1 MALPHAPCELLL
13 LEIHHPDDIRHR
25 LDLGRGG
32 TPQVEGPL
40 ADPNLGKQMPAHPVH
55 LRQRQE
61 AAKRHPEHPPE
72 PLLKRFRVHRLHHL
86 VLANHALRRND
97 LPQIGQRESVA
108 RDIRKNHAI
117 APWANQLALI
127 A

>member
-1 MALPHAPCELLL
+1 MGPFYAGERLREVLRAVTQDHRLARAGHAVNHPMALPHAPCELLL
-13 LEIHHPDDIRHR
+13 LEIHHP
-25 LDLGRGG
+25 
-32 TPQVEGPL
+32 
-40 ADPNLGKQMPAHPVH
+40 
-55 LRQRQE
+55 

-72 PLLKRFRVHRLHHL
+72 PLLKRLRVHRLHHL
-86 VLANHALRRND
+86 VLANHALGRND